1 MSLSPSHSPSDPA
14 HSDPG
19 QSDLDQL
26 KSCCAALYQSDFAR
40 MLLGESFHPGGLRLT
55 RRLGELL
62 NLRAGIRVLDVAS
75 GKGDSAIFLARQFGC
90 EVVGVDFGSDNV
102 KMSNARADA
111 TGTTHL
117 VSFAQ
122 GDAERLD
129 FPDASFD
136 AVICEC
142 AFCTFPDKEQ
152 AAAEFA
158 RVLRPAGRV
167 GLSDLTR
174 TGPLP
179 DELEGLLAWV
189 ACIADARPVE
199 EYSAFLTAAG
209 IAGIHVEA
217 HDAALTEMVRDIKG
231 RLLAIELAA
240 KLGRLNLEGIELEQA
255 KSLARAALD
264 AIRTKR
270 LGYALIAGNHATR

>member
-1 MSLSPSHSPSDPA
+1 
-14 HSDPG
+14 
-19 QSDLDQL
+19 
-26 KSCCAALYQSDFAR
+26 

-62 NLRAGIRVLDVAS
+62 NLRPGNRVLDVAG
-75 GKGDSAIFLARQFGC
+75 GKGDSAIFLARQFEC

-102 KMSNARADA
+102 KMANTRAEA
-111 TGTTHL
+111 IGTAHL
-117 VSFAQ
+117 VSFVE

-129 FPDASFD
+129 FEDANFD

-142 AFCTFPDKEQ
+142 AFCTFPDKAQ

-158 RVLRPAGRV
+158 RVLRPGGRI

-179 DELEGLLAWV
+179 DELEGLLAWI

-199 EYSAFLTAAG
+199 EYSAYLAAAG
-209 IAGIHVEA
+209 ISGIHVEA
-217 HDAALTEMVRDIKG
+217 HDGALTEMVLQIKG
-231 RLLAIELAA
+231 RLLAIEVAG
-240 KLGRLNLEGIELEQA
+240 KLGKLNLEGIELDDA
-255 KSLARAALD
+255 KSLARAALA

-270 LGYALIAGNHATR
+270 LGYALIAGLRA